1 MRLWS
6 IHPSMLDVK
15 GLVAAWRE
23 GLLAQKVLLGETK
36 GYRYHSQLIRFK
48 ESASPLHSIGKYLW
62 VIYEEAT
69 YRKYRFDGEK
79 IIHPPT
85 PVTKEILVT
94 SNQIKYEYELIKF
107 KLEKR
112 DITKLEEIVSLK
124 TVPIHPLFTETKGDI
139 EIWEKTIPEI
149 VERMK

>member
-36 GYRYHSQLIRFK
+36 GYRNHSQLIRFK
-48 ESASPLHSIGKYLW
+48 ESDSPLHSIGKYLW

-85 PVTKEILVT
+85 PETKNILVT
-94 SNQIKYEYELIKF
+94 TGQVKYEYELIKF

-112 DITKLEEIVSLK
+112 DRAKLEEILSLK

-149 VERMK
+149 LERMK

>member
-36 GYRYHSQLIRFK
+36 GYRNHSQLERFK
-48 ESASPLHSIGKYLW
+48 KSSSPFHSIGKYLW
-62 VIYEEAT
+62 VIFEEAN

-85 PVTKEILVT
+85 PSTENILVT
-94 SNQIKYEYELIKF
+94 SEQIKYEYELIKF
-107 KLEKR
+107 KLETR
-112 DITKLEEIVSLK
+112 DQTKYDERVKLK
-124 TVPIHPLFTETKGDI
+124 TVPIHPLFKEVSGEIET
-139 EIWEKTIPEI
+139 WEKTIPEI
-149 VERMK
+149 MERMK

>member
-36 GYRYHSQLIRFK
+36 GYRNHSQLERFK
-48 ESASPLHSIGKYLW
+48 KSSSPLHSIGKYLW
-62 VIYEEAT
+62 VIFEEAN

-85 PVTKEILVT
+85 PSTENILVT
-94 SNQIKYEYELIKF
+94 SEQIKYEYELIKF
-107 KLEKR
+107 KLETR
-112 DITKLEEIVSLK
+112 DQTKYDEIVKLK
-124 TVPIHPLFTETKGDI
+124 TVPIHPLFKEVSGEIET
-139 EIWEKTIPEI
+139 WEKTIPEI
-149 VERMK
+149 MERMK